1 MIFYKGMSPFF
12 LQSPKDGRFLNRG
25 LDFYFK
31 VADKIWSL
39 RTNFSMAAT
48 TNETLWISFFKG
60 QQLKFEG
67 SFSSHLFL
75 GGGGGGGGCRI
86 KSGKTKKV

>member
-1 MIFYKGMSPFF
+1 MAGFRIG
-12 LQSPKDGRFLNRG
+12 G
-25 LDFYFK
+25 LDFYSK

-39 RTNFSMAAT
+39 RTNFSKAAT

-75 GGGGGGGGCRI
+75 GGGGGGG
-86 KSGKTKKV
+86 VA